1 LISKI
6 WDDKMKKEDIVEIG
20 DSIGVYYTG
29 TLEDGSVFDSNVGE
43 RQLNFTVGKGDMI
56 KGFEEGVVGMKLNQ
70 TKRITIPAKEAYG
83 DVKQDLIVRVP
94 RSQFGSGEIK
104 TGMAVTSNAGHSGV
118 IKALDA
124 DSVTID
130 FNPPLAGKTLIF
142 EIKIAAIRKK

>member
-1 LISKI
+1 
-6 WDDKMKKEDIVEIG
+6 MKKEDIVEIG

-43 RQLNFTVGKGDMI
+43 RQLDFTVGKGDMI
-56 KGFEEGVVGMKLNQ
+56 VGFEHGVIGMKLNQ

-83 DVKQDLIVRVP
+83 EVKQNLIVQVP
-94 RSQFGSGEIK
+94 RTQFGSKHIDV
-104 TGMAVTSNAGHSGV
+104 GMTVTSNSGHVGV

-130 FNPPLAGKTLIF
+130 FNSPFAGKTLIF
-142 EIKIAAIRKK
+142 EIRIAEIRKKRA